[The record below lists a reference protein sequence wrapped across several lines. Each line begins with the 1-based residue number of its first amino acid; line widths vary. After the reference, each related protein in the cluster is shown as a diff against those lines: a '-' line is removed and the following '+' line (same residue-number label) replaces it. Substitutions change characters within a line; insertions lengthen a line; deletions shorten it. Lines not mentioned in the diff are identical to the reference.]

1 MVKTL
6 LEETAGS
13 TKIVIEE
20 DSGRYH
26 VHLLNVPR
34 KIMAVY
40 SSGEG
45 LESDRKLSPREM
57 AETINLCEWCIN
69 RIGSKHPNKHAVA
82 KVAETVIERLYNG
95 GHYDD

>member
-1 MVKTL
+1 MIKTL
-6 LEETAGS
+6 LEETAGH

-20 DSGRYH
+20 DCGYYE

-34 KIMAVY
+34 KIMVVY

-45 LESDRKLSPREM
+45 LESDRNLSPREM

-69 RIGSKHPNKHAVA
+69 RIGSKHPNKRAIA
-82 KVAETVIERLYNG
+82 KVAETVIERLYKG
-95 GHYDD
+95 GCYDD

>member
-6 LEETAGS
+6 LEKTAGS

-20 DSGRYH
+20 DSGRYY

-34 KIMAVY
+34 KIMVVY

-45 LESDRKLSPREM
+45 LESDRVLKPREL
-57 AETINLCEWCIN
+57 AETTNLCEWCIN
-69 RIGSKHPNKHAVA
+69 RISSKHPNKQTIA
-82 KVAETVIERLYNG
+82 KVAETVIERLHKG
-95 GHYDD
+95 GRYDD